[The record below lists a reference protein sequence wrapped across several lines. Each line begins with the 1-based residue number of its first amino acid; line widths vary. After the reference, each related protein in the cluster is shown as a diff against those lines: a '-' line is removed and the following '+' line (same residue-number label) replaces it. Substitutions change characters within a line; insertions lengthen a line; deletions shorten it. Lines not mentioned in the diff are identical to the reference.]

1 MRNYISLARAG
12 IIDVDG
18 VEPRREAPQRRFG
31 YSIPH
36 GCMPVAIPTTLVCG
50 PPGAGKSTYVKEHAT
65 SVDTIIDLDLCRQS
79 VGGAP
84 WVSSPEIDRR
94 AFKLRADLIHSLSTK
109 TEGRAWLIVSAPS
122 KQERDTWLQA
132 LGPMASMVLLDVPAD
147 VCKQRIDEDPGRARA
162 RKSLHD
168 AVDRWWIK
176 HRLSS
181 TW

>member
-50 PPGAGKSTYVKEHAT
+50 PPGAGKSTYVQDLAAPG
-65 SVDTIIDLDLCRQS
+65 DIIIDLDLCRQA
-79 VGGAP
+79 VGGAQ
-84 WVSSPEIDRR
+84 WISDPEVDRR
-94 AFKLRADLIHSLSTK
+94 AFSLRGDLIRSLAQK
-109 TEGRAWLIVSAPS
+109 AEGRAWLIVSAPS
-122 KQERDTWLQA
+122 KQERETWLEA
-132 LGPMASMVLLDVPAD
+132 LGPMASLVLLDTDAAT
-147 VCKQRIDEDPGRARA
+147 CKQRIDSDPARA
-162 RKSLHD
+162 QASKSLRD
-168 AVDRWWIK
+168 AVDRWHLK
-176 HRLSS
+176 HRLST